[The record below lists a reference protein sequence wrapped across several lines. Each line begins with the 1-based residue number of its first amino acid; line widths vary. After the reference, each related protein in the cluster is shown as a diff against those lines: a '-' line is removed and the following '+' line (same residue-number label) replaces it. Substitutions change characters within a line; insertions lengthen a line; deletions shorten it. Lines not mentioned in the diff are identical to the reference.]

1 MSEAYGRALLGGM
14 ITLLLIVIIE
24 AVRPRW
30 LWRLSDRITEGFET
44 LTAVGDSPFWTRWM
58 PRRGDIGLDSTEED
72 GYQREPR
79 YFQGYADVQRTGQA
93 LDFCRMVQNTSDPD
107 DVFFACA
114 LAGTDG
120 LSSIRYRTPSQKAGF
135 ELSRDDYMNGG
146 YCRILKTAPDTF
158 EAKCLPLGDT
168 TFSTALTT
176 DPNPPPPI
184 QRLLSFYEGI
194 QFWLRLDDDLVD
206 YAKNLIVTT
215 AGGIQIDE
223 TPRPPTTEGL
233 RFDGT
238 QFLRLGDSNDLSF
251 GQRIQLRYLRALT
264 FWVYFD
270 EFTNNTHV
278 IDFGRGAGKD
288 NVFVG
293 IVGRGNPPASDPKAE
308 QALEDPSLATVP
320 TTPSG
325 AACVQEVSPQRALA
339 TSADMTRWDCPHP
352 ELFGRIMPPSLTTP
366 EPTPAGEA
374 TTADLLYEVWDEKQR
389 KLHIQVKNV
398 FPLHQWVHITIAAD
412 DNDPWRPRLRIYRN
426 GEEVHREEAAWLPQ
440 TNDTTH
446 NYVGKSNW
454 SNVTSP
460 SANPDE
466 LFKGRLFDLRGYQIA
481 MTPEKVRATVDWG
494 RERLGL

>member
-1 MSEAYGRALLGGM
+1 MTILFLV
-14 ITLLLIVIIE
+14 VIIE
-24 AVRPRW
+24 ALQPRW
-30 LWRLSDRITEGFET
+30 LWRVADRVTEGFET
-44 LTAVGDSPFWTRWM
+44 IAVGDSPFWTRWM
-58 PRRGDIGLDSTEED
+58 PRRGDVGMDPDAEED
-72 GYQREPR
+72 GYQRELR

-93 LDFCRMVQNTSDPD
+93 LDFCRMVQSKSDPD

-120 LSSIRYRTPSQKAGF
+120 LSSLRYRTPSQKAGF
-135 ELSRDDYMNGG
+135 ELSRDDYINGG
-146 YCRILKTAPDTF
+146 YCRILKTGPETF
-158 EAKCLPLGDT
+158 EAKCLPFGDT
-168 TFSTALTT
+168 TFSKALTV
-176 DPNPPPPI
+176 DPTPPAPI
-184 QRLLSFYEGI
+184 QRLLTFYEGI
-194 QFWLRLDDDLVD
+194 QFWLRFDDDMLD

-215 AGGIQIDE
+215 ANAIQIDE

-233 RFDGT
+233 RFDGS
-238 QFLRLGDSNDLSF
+238 QFLRLGDSKDLTF

-270 EFTNNTHV
+270 EFTNNAHI
-278 IDFGRGAGKD
+278 IDFGRGAGRD

-293 IVGRGNPPASDPKAE
+293 IVGRGNPAASDQKE
-308 QALEDPSLATVP
+308 SLEDPALATVP
-320 TTPSG
+320 TKPSG
-325 AACVQEVSPQRALA
+325 AACTQEVSPQRALA
-339 TSADMTRWDCPHP
+339 TSAADVTHWTCPHP
-352 ELFGRIMPPSLTTP
+352 ELFGRIMPPSTTIP
-366 EPTPAGEA
+366 EPTEGEA
-374 TTADLLYEVWDEKQR
+374 VTADLLYEVWDEKQR

-398 FPLHQWVHITIAAD
+398 FPLREWVHIAIAAD

-466 LFKGRLFDLRGYQIA
+466 LFKGRLFDLRGYRTA
-481 MTPEKVRATVDWG
+481 MMPEKVRATVDWG
-494 RERLGL
+494 RERLGGGALRAPLIPPFP